1 MCNKKDRQP
10 KYNVLGYFD
19 KKTRLAASSH
29 AFVIQVR
36 DDKSDLL
43 ADWNSLY
50 FYVWIGDAIRGYVKH
65 LARKKGKVMELSKDL
80 NSLLDKVASLER
92 TVKDVAESL
101 SKQFEQRITD
111 PIEALLVSD
120 DVGLDG
126 EEDEE
131 DEG

>member
-1 MCNKKDRQP
+1 MPGERKPREP

-29 AFVIQVR
+29 AFVIQVQ
-36 DDKSDLL
+36 DAKVTPE
-43 ADWNSLY
+43 DWKAIY

-65 LARKKGKVMELSKDL
+65 LARKKGKVVELSKDL
-80 NSLLDKVASLER
+80 NSLLDKVSSLEK

-120 DVGLDG
+120 DVGLDEEEE
-126 EEDEE
+126 EED
-131 DEG
+131 G